1 VDPLR
6 VAELERRLGYRFR
19 APSLLEE
26 ALTHASFANEH
37 PPAADHARLAFL
49 GDAALGLVV
58 ADHVIA
64 ADPAAA
70 VGELTARLAFLGDA
84 ALGLVVADHVIA
96 ADPAAAVGELTAR
109 RAELV
114 TGRHLARWAVE
125 LELGALLRL
134 GRGEDQSGGRT
145 RDSILAAALEAVLGA
160 IYREGGLDEVRR
172 VLGRLA
178 AW

>member
-1 VDPLR
+1 MDPLR

-37 PPAADHARLAFL
+37 PPAADH
-49 GDAALGLVV
+49 
-58 ADHVIA
+58 
-64 ADPAAA
+64 
-70 VGELTARLAFLGDA
+70 ARLAFLGDA

>member
-1 VDPLR
+1 MDPLR
-6 VAELERRLGYRFR
+6 IAELERRLGYRFR

-37 PPAADHARLAFL
+37 PPAADH
-49 GDAALGLVV
+49 
-58 ADHVIA
+58 
-64 ADPAAA
+64 
-70 VGELTARLAFLGDA
+70 ARLAFLGDA